1 MKQWLTVVACAVLL
15 LAACAEPLSRERFII
30 SDGSGEY
37 SFPVEMNDSS
47 AVYDLSFYTVID
59 RSPLQ
64 PDTLSFIPMAL
75 LWRSPSGRYFSE
87 NVYYPAD
94 SLQVCYRRGL
104 EPVETGTWV
113 LEVSV
118 DNEPE
123 GMRGLGLIVA
133 KKSVY
138 LQDETKPK
146 TNE

>member
-1 MKQWLTVVACAVLL
+1 MRQWLTVVACAVLL
-15 LAACAEPLSRERFII
+15 LAACAEPPSMERFIL

-37 SFPVEMNDSS
+37 SFPVEMNDST

-59 RSPLQ
+59 RHPLH

-75 LWRSPSGRYFSE
+75 LWRSPSGMYFSE

-94 SLQVCYRRGL
+94 SLRVCYRRGL
-104 EPVETGTWV
+104 EPLEAGTWELV
-113 LEVSV
+113 VTV
-118 DNEPE
+118 GNEPD

-138 LQDETKPK
+138 LQDETKSK
-146 TNE
+146 MKK